1 MKDLLLHKYRFYT
14 LTFTG
19 LLVWM
24 LFFDVN
30 DVWTQIKMYRELG
43 RLEDEKKY
51 YVQKIKEVEKE
62 RIEVMGNKKLVEKFA
77 REKYL
82 MKKPQEEIFHGRI
95 FLPISYFPSP
105 RFALFL
111 LLLFS
116 GYNIFSHPPNAPI
129 HGTF

>member
-1 MKDLLLHKYRFYT
+1 MKNLLLHKYRFYT
-14 LTFTG
+14 FTFAG
-19 LLVWM
+19 LLAWM

-62 RIEVMGNKKLVEKFA
+62 RIEVMGNKRLIEKFA

-82 MKKPQEEIFHGRI
+82 MKKPKEEIFVI
-95 FLPISYFPSP
+95 VDENNQPLEK
-105 RFALFL
+105 
-111 LLLFS
+111 
-116 GYNIFSHPPNAPI
+116 
-129 HGTF
+129 

>member
-82 MKKPQEEIFHGRI
+82 MKKPQEEIFVI
-95 FLPISYFPSP
+95 VDEDNQPIEK
-105 RFALFL
+105 
-111 LLLFS
+111 
-116 GYNIFSHPPNAPI
+116 
-129 HGTF
+129 

>member
-1 MKDLLLHKYRFYT
+1 MKDLLKHKYSFYI
-14 LTFTG
+14 LTAGG

-82 MKKPQEEIFHGRI
+82 MKKPQEEIFVI
-95 FLPISYFPSP
+95 VDEDNQPLEK
-105 RFALFL
+105 
-111 LLLFS
+111 
-116 GYNIFSHPPNAPI
+116 
-129 HGTF
+129 